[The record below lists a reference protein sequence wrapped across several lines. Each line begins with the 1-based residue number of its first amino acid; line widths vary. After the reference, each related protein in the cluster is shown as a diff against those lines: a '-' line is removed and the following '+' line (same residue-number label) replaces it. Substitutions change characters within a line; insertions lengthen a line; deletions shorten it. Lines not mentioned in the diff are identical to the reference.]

1 MKVIKDMSLSIIN
14 TINNKKS
21 HQHKLILWVTNG
33 AIRVTFF
40 IFVEKSNKGD
50 LCQCFVEE
58 NG

>member
-1 MKVIKDMSLSIIN
+1 MGDKWSDKGDI
-14 TINNKKS
+14 
-21 HQHKLILWVTNG
+21 
-33 AIRVTFF
+33 F